1 MEERVARI
9 VGAFEAKTHFSRLL
23 EQVKQGEEIT
33 ITQRGK
39 VVARLVPPS
48 ATHDVAAAKAAAE
61 DLKALAKRLNLGP
74 FDWEEWK
81 SYRDEGRR

>member
-1 MEERVARI
+1 MART

-23 EQVKQGEEIT
+23 EQVKLGEEIT

-39 VVARLVPPS
+39 VVARLVPPA

-61 DLKALAKRLNLGP
+61 RLKQLGKRLNLGP

-81 SYRDEGRR
+81 QYRDEGRR

>member
-1 MEERVARI
+1 MTRT

-23 EQVKQGEEIT
+23 EEVKRGGEIT

-39 VVARLVPPS
+39 PVARLVPLG
-48 ATHDVAAAKAAAE
+48 ATHDVAAAMDAAE
-61 DLKALAKRLNLGP
+61 RLRELGKRLNLGP

-81 SYRDEGRR
+81 QYRDEGRRGL